1 MHEKT
6 SCKWHIAL
14 APIRSRIGENMKRV
28 KSTPGMVVF
37 RVRERYIKQEQDIES
52 AVKYAKEHRGF

>member
-1 MHEKT
+1 
-6 SCKWHIAL
+6 
-14 APIRSRIGENMKRV
+14 MKRV